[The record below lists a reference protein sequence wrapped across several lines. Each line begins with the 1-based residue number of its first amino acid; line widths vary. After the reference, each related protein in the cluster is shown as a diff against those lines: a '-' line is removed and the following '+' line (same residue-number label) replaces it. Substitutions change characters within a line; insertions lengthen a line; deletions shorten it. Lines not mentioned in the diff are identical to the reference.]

1 MLMYMS
7 QKDLEVL
14 EGRINDYKRTDEI
27 FNQRI
32 AFDILE
38 SLNVIS
44 DKVLPED
51 EDLFK
56 SVIDKMK
63 VIAFP
68 PVPLVPIPLPLNPV
82 DITPLLNEI
91 QLL

>member
-1 MLMYMS
+1 MS
-7 QKDLEVL
+7 QSDLEVL
-14 EGRINDYKRTDEI
+14 EGKINDFKRTPEM

-44 DKVLPED
+44 DKVLPQD
-51 EDLFK
+51 QDLFN

-63 VIAFP
+63 SIAYP
-68 PVPLVPIPLPLNPV
+68 PIPIVPIPPPLNPA

-91 QLL
+91 DNL